1 MSEQKEPKVHL
12 IVGTKTLPEIAL
24 RRIPGGY
31 EAVAAGDAL
40 RRLIDASFAGA
51 SIEVMGAGAEGAAP
65 VQGLDVTD
73 IRMAGATTT
82 VTLMKSTT
90 HAVH

>member
-1 MSEQKEPKVHL
+1 MHL

-31 EAVAAGDAL
+31 EAEAAGEAL
-40 RRLIDASFAGA
+40 MRLIDASFAGA
-51 SIEVMGAGAEGAAP
+51 SIEVTGTPSGH

-82 VTLMKSTT
+82 VTLMKNGAR
-90 HAVH
+90 AVH